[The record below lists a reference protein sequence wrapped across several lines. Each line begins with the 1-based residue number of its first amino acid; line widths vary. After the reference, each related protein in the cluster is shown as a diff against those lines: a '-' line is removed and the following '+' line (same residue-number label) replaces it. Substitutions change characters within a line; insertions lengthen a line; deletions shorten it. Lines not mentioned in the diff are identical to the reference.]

1 MLFHQSNLPYW
12 LFFGMGVLLFLF
24 VITAGGQDEDLDID
38 TDLDIDLD
46 ADLEVDVDVDSSV
59 DGDFGAMEIL
69 GWLGIG
75 KAPLIL
81 LLATDLSLWGVLGW
95 MLNVEVGSRLGR
107 VPGTWSGGVV
117 LVSSMLIALF
127 SGSLIARPLGKVFA
141 AFGEDASSDR
151 VLGCIGTVSSAL
163 IPVENQGRIGQV
175 DVTDATHNLV
185 TISAVS
191 PNWATISPRW
201 GEKVVVIDRHS
212 QVYLVIAA
220 NSPDQDYWL
229 EIYSKS
235 KIPSRR

>member
-1 MLFHQSNLPYW
+1 
-12 LFFGMGVLLFLF
+12 
-24 VITAGGQDEDLDID
+24 
-38 TDLDIDLD
+38 
-46 ADLEVDVDVDSSV
+46 
-59 DGDFGAMEIL
+59 
-69 GWLGIG
+69 
-75 KAPLIL
+75 
-81 LLATDLSLWGVLGW
+81 
-95 MLNVEVGSRLGR
+95 
-107 VPGTWSGGVV
+107 
-117 LVSSMLIALF
+117 MLIALF

>member
-12 LFFGMGVLLFLF
+12 LFLGMGVLLFLF
-24 VITAGGQDEDLDID
+24 VITAGGQDEDLDVD
-38 TDLDIDLD
+38 ADLDLD
-46 ADLEVDVDVDSSV
+46 ADLEVDAYLEVDADVN
-59 DGDFGAMEIL
+59 FGAMEIL
-69 GWLGIG
+69 GWLGVG
-75 KAPLIL
+75 RAPLIL
-81 LLATDLSLWGVLGW
+81 LLATDVSLWGVLGW

-127 SGSLIARPLGKVFA
+127 GGSLIARPLGKVFA

-151 VLGCIGTVSSAL
+151 LLGCIGTVSSAF

-175 DVTDATHNLV
+175 DVIDATHNLV
-185 TISAVS
+185 TISAAS
-191 PNWATISPRW
+191 PNWATVTPHR

-212 QVYLVIAA
+212 QIYLVIAA

-235 KIPSRR
+235 KIPTRR

>member
-12 LFFGMGVLLFLF
+12 LFLGMGVLLFVF
-24 VITAGGQDEDLDID
+24 VIMAGGQDEDIDID
-38 TDLDIDLD
+38 ADVDLD
-46 ADLEVDVDVDSSV
+46 ADLEVDVDIDTSI

-75 KAPLIL
+75 RAPLIL

-127 SGSLIARPLGKVFA
+127 GGSLIARPLGKVFA

-151 VLGCIGTVSSAL
+151 LLGCIGTVSSAF

-175 DVTDATHNLV
+175 DVIDATHNLV
-185 TISAVS
+185 TISAIS
-191 PNWATISPRW
+191 PKWATVSLHR

-220 NSPDQDYWL
+220 NSPDRDYWL

-235 KIPSRR
+235 KIPTKR